1 MKKEN
6 IIKIIIL
13 AVVILIVCGLF
24 IYKNSTKHRTD
35 KIENTQN
42 NSENNVSIYSSELKL
57 PTLLD
62 FGSTNCEPCKTM
74 FPILDSIEKQYEGKV
89 TVKFVNVYTDS
100 KATQKYNI
108 RTIPTQIFLDS
119 EGKIIYRHEG
129 VLYENEIIEKLT
141 EMGVK

>member
-6 IIKIIIL
+6 LIKVVVLIL
-13 AVVILIVCGLF
+13 VVSIVIGIF
-24 IYKNSTKHRTD
+24 IYKNSKKP

-42 NSENNVSIYSSELKL
+42 NSENNVSIYSNEEKL

-62 FGSTNCEPCKTM
+62 FGSTTCEPCKEM
-74 FPILDSIEKQYEGKV
+74 MPILDSIEKQYEGKV
-89 TVKFVNVYTDS
+89 NVKFVNVYTDS
-100 KATQKYNI
+100 KNTQKYNI
-108 RTIPTQIFLDS
+108 RTIPTQIFLDVD
-119 EGKIIYRHEG
+119 GKTIYRHEG